1 MDRPS
6 NRLGYR
12 FRVESPRP
20 VKAMPRKT
28 RTSGRP
34 VLGAAPRV
42 DGSVL
47 GAATALGAA
56 AGAAG
61 ATGAGAAA
69 GADGA
74 AVAPGAAV
82 GAAGATGAGAAAG
95 ADGATGAGAAVGADG
110 ATGAGAAVA
119 AAGAAPALSWEKAAA
134 GFVAWE
140 GIAANAWPVEVNAP
154 PVAVVWQTVQ
164 GCPVAAV

>member
-1 MDRPS
+1 MGALRYDHLARDPNKTWLETVLTMGYTIRHSHPNKSAGPVVGLHFTRTILEGRLMDRPS

-34 VLGAAPRV
+34 VLGAAPPV

-69 GADGA
+69 GADGP

-82 GAAGATGAGAAAG
+82 GA
-95 ADGATGAGAAVGADG
+95 DGATGAGADVG

-119 AAGAAPALSWEKAAA
+119 AAGAAPAL
-134 GFVAWE
+134 
-140 GIAANAWPVEVNAP
+140 
-154 PVAVVWQTVQ
+154 T
-164 GCPVAAV
+164 

>member
-34 VLGAAPRV
+34 VLGAAPPV

-56 AGAAG
+56 VGAA
-61 ATGAGAAA
+61 
-69 GADGA
+69 GA

-82 GAAGATGAGAAAG
+82 GAAGAAVAPGAAVG
-95 ADGATGAGAAVGADG
+95 AAGATGAGAAVGADG

-119 AAGAAPALSWEKAAA
+119 AAGAAPAL
-134 GFVAWE
+134 
-140 GIAANAWPVEVNAP
+140 
-154 PVAVVWQTVQ
+154 T
-164 GCPVAAV
+164 

>member
-1 MDRPS
+1 MAYTIRHSHPNKSAGPVVGVHFTRTILEGRLMDRPS

-34 VLGAAPRV
+34 VLGAAPPV

-56 AGAAG
+56 VGAAG
-61 ATGAGAAA
+61 A
-69 GADGA
+69 GA

-82 GAAGATGAGAAAG
+82 GAAGATGAGAA
-95 ADGATGAGAAVGADG
+95 
-110 ATGAGAAVA
+110 VA
-119 AAGAAPALSWEKAAA
+119 AAGAALAISWEKAAA

-154 PVAVVWQTVQ
+154 PVAVVWQTGQ
-164 GCPVAAV
+164 ACPVAAV

>member
-1 MDRPS
+1 MDHPS

-34 VLGAAPRV
+34 VLGAAPPV

-47 GAATALGAA
+47 GAATAL
-56 AGAAG
+56 
-61 ATGAGAAA
+61 
-69 GADGA
+69 
-74 AVAPGAAV
+74 GAAV

-119 AAGAAPALSWEKAAA
+119 AAGAAPAL
-134 GFVAWE
+134 
-140 GIAANAWPVEVNAP
+140 
-154 PVAVVWQTVQ
+154 T
-164 GCPVAAV
+164 